1 MDVEYSMMFKL
12 SVFIFWVS
20 SYHLNHVH
28 VKSTKQKYSY
38 VDGKLSYN
46 EKTIRK

>member
-12 SVFIFWVS
+12 LVFIFWV

-38 VDGKLSYN
+38 VDRKLSYN